1 LQWSPNA
8 RTGPSHQAHWHTS
21 ATHQANTFKP
31 KPTDRLR
38 SLQTANRRRH
48 DILEPLNK
56 RPGIYKNPKDR
67 VEKVEREAKAGN
79 ALALPLPSFQRHY
92 RPKRSS
98 TATRKYGASSRSPY
112 PQSSTG
118 VCILLHSVEI
128 LIRHHLPRRRHRH
141 TAPKIHWKIRLPG
154 SRQCRDISSSEL
166 TLIRRIM
173 HTRSPIVET
182 VGHFGLQPPL
192 RDKGIGNLGVQR
204 AWSEI
209 INVFAN
215 LKGSV
220 GCWNLNFWRL
230 EQLYTNF

>member
-1 LQWSPNA
+1 MPERDHHTKHIGTQVPHIKRIHSSPNPQIDFA
-8 RTGPSHQAHWHTS
+8 ASKQQIAGAMTSLNHSTKDQGSTRTLRTEWRRWS
-21 ATHQANTFKP
+21 AKQ
-31 KPTDRLR
+31 
-38 SLQTANRRRH
+38 
-48 DILEPLNK
+48 K
-56 RPGIYKNPKDR
+56 R
-67 VEKVEREAKAGN
+67 GN
-79 ALALPLPSFQRHY
+79 ALALPLPTRHY

-98 TATRKYGASSRSPY
+98 TATRKYGASSRCPY

-118 VCILLHSVEI
+118 VCILPRSVEI

-192 RDKGIGNLGVQR
+192 RVKPR
-204 AWSEI
+204 APTLPSIPRHEAM
-209 INVFAN
+209 NVGP
-215 LKGSV
+215 LKVSLHVLVV
-220 GCWNLNFWRL
+220 GCF
-230 EQLYTNF
+230 